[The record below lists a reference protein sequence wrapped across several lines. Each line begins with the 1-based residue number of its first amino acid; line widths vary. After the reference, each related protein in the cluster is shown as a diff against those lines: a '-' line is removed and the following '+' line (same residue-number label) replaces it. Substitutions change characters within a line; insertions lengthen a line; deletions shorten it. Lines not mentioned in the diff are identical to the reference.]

1 MSLYFL
7 SPQATQDLQE
17 INDYLFAGNPDI
29 ADRFL
34 TIITQKFDI
43 LAQFASMGRRRDE
56 LLPALRSFPVDDY
69 LIFYRPIAEGIE
81 VVRIVS
87 GYRDLETLFLD
98 DDLS

>member
-7 SPQATQDLQE
+7 LPQATQDLQE
-17 INDYLFAGNPDI
+17 INDYLFAGNPDV
-29 ADRFL
+29 ADRLL
-34 TIITQKFDI
+34 TLITQKLDT
-43 LAQFASMGRRRDE
+43 LAQFPSIRRGRDE

-69 LIFYRPIAEGIE
+69 LIFSRPIAKGIE

-98 DDLS
+98 